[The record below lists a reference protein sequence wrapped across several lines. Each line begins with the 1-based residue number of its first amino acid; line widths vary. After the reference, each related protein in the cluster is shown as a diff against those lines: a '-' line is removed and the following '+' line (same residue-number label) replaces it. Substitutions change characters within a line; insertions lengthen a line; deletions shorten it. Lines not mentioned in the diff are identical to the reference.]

1 MLNRTSTQRWALKT
15 SENSAES
22 HQVYREGEGP
32 LNCSPENT
40 LKNGCSDTHKH
51 YESTSLISIQF
62 SKCELQKLLNSVK
75 WLEPQIVAHNYLE
88 YNKLI
93 INESNVWYSQNT
105 IGGHL

>member
-62 SKCELQKLLNSVK
+62 SKCELQKTVK
-75 WLEPQIVAHNYLE
+75 LCQVVRTANCGAQLPRIQQTN
-88 YNKLI
+88 N
-93 INESNVWYSQNT
+93 
-105 IGGHL
+105 